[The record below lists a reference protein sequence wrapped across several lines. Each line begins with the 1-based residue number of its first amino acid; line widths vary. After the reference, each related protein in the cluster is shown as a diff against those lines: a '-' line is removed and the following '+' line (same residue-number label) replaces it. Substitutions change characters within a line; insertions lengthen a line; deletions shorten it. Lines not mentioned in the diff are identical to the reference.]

1 MLCSESFE
9 IFLRLPLSRTPTCMW
24 DSGPARQC
32 SAGSGGRWHGVF
44 LKGGGAPWSSQ
55 RTGHLV
61 EGEGG
66 FPRAHFRTYVS
77 TFVMQNLV
85 TPVFGVR
92 RGENDQQHSVLT
104 EVLYIYFLFLENK
117 ILLLRFN
124 FLKNVSSIISNL
136 EKKFRV
142 QWFKKNNSSMCL
154 INKLCLPNRRK

>member
-1 MLCSESFE
+1 M
-9 IFLRLPLSRTPTCMW
+9 
-24 DSGPARQC
+24 
-32 SAGSGGRWHGVF
+32 F

-55 RTGHLV
+55 RTSHLV

-66 FPRAHFRTYVS
+66 VPKSSFQDLCQHVCDAKLGHPCLWS
-77 TFVMQNLV
+77 KK
-85 TPVFGVR
+85 G
-92 RGENDQQHSVLT
+92 GKCQQHSVLT